1 MTEAMKS
8 VSLGD
13 VSTIITSGSRGWA
26 KYYASD
32 GSPFIRM
39 TNLRRDGIALD
50 LEDLR
55 YVSLPENSVEAKRTK
70 LKKNDILVSITAEL
84 GKIGFVRY
92 LFEND
97 AFISQH
103 VCLIRLESPEID
115 NEYAAYLLASD
126 PERRQLNRL
135 NDAGAKAGL
144 NLQTIARYRLTFP
157 PLAEQHKVAEILRTW
172 DEAIEKLEVL
182 IDRVKCQHLALSHSL
197 IFGRRRLLRFNKSD
211 DFKAH
216 HWFALPKDWD
226 CQPVGKIATEVSER
240 NGNGEAFEVLSC
252 SKYDGFVRSLEYFKK
267 QVFSSDLTSY
277 KKIWRGDFGFP
288 SNHIEEGSIG
298 LQELVDVGIVS
309 PIYTVFRFMPEKMD
323 RAFAFSALKTG
334 LYRHIFEVSTS
345 ASVDRRGSLR
355 WKEFAKIP
363 FPVPPLSEQ
372 EAISEVLAVHSRRL
386 AALEEQRDRY
396 ARQKRGLMQKLL
408 TGEWRTTF

>member
-1 MTEAMKS
+1 MLAGWRRQTVGEIIRIASGQVDPKS
-8 VSLGD
+8 DNIGKKVSVG
-13 VSTIITSGSRGWA
+13 
-26 KYYASD
+26 
-32 GSPFIRM
+32 PE
-39 TNLRRDGIALD
+39 NLRTGGGIERHTLRTARELSQISGKYVFDENAILYSKIRPNLNKVALPDFEGICSADIYPMWVKAADEVDRRFVYFLLTSERFVVDASSRSFRTGIPKINRPD
-50 LEDLR
+50 LEDIVVDLPP
-55 YVSLPENSVEAKRTK
+55 LPEQR
-70 LKKNDILVSITAEL
+70 
-84 GKIGFVRY
+84 KI
-92 LFEND
+92 
-97 AFISQH
+97 
-103 VCLIRLESPEID
+103 
-115 NEYAAYLLASD
+115 
-126 PERRQLNRL
+126 
-135 NDAGAKAGL
+135 
-144 NLQTIARYRLTFP
+144 
-157 PLAEQHKVAEILRTW
+157 AEILRTW

-182 IDRVKCQHLALSHSL
+182 IYRVKCQHRALSHSL

-372 EAISEVLAVHSRRL
+372 EAISEVLAVTVHDKSH
-386 AALEEQRDRY
+386 
-396 ARQKRGLMQKLL
+396 
-408 TGEWRTTF
+408 